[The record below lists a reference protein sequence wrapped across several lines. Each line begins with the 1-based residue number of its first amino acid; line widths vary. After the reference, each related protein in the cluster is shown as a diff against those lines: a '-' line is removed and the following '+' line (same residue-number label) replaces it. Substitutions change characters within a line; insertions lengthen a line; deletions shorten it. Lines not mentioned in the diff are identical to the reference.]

1 MAEQVTAET
10 PASSK
15 ASEFAPPQLTL
26 PKGGGALHDIGEKFS
41 ANAVTGT
48 GSLNV
53 PIAVSPARSGF
64 SPQLSLSYDSGAGNG
79 VFGMGWSLSAPAIT
93 RRTDK
98 GLPQYRDHAESDI
111 FILSGAEDLVPVR
124 NETRGGE
131 WVTDEFDCDGYRVKR
146 YRPRIEGLF
155 ARIERWTHIDDGDAH
170 WRSFSKDNICTI
182 YGSSLESRIAD
193 PANPSHIFS
202 WLIASSFD
210 DKGNAILYE
219 HVAENDRGVDLTK
232 ANERRRLPTANRYLK
247 RVRYGNRKPL
257 RPGSQGLRDA
267 DWMFEVVFDFG
278 DEDHREFPRDGDG
291 RIFVQATAEPRAD
304 CAWPARADS
313 FSTYRSGF
321 EVRTHRLC
329 RRVLLFHHFPDE
341 LDIPHYLVRS
351 TECEFHEKPTGSLLT
366 RIIQSGYKRQPD
378 GLYLKQSLPALDLSY
393 TASPLEDESFDRFEL
408 KPADSENLPQGIDG
422 SSQRWLD
429 LDGEGISGVLSDQGA
444 GWYYKHNLGNGRF
457 GAMEP
462 VPTMPTTAAI
472 SGSNQHLM
480 DIAGDGNLD
489 LVDLAPAA
497 AGYYERTIE
506 HGWGRFRAFR
516 SFPVL
521 DWNDPNLR
529 FVDVTGDGVA
539 DVLVTEDIAFRW
551 HPSLLQEGF
560 GAAVRIPAPHDE
572 TDGPRVVFADRT
584 QSIYL
589 ADMSGDGLTD
599 IVRVR
604 NGEICY
610 WPNLGYGHFG
620 RKVTMDR
627 APWFDTPDRFDQKR
641 IQLADTDGSGTA
653 DVLYLSPDGIQ
664 VWLNEA
670 GNGWSGRR
678 LLKGIPA
685 GDLRSIA
692 VTDFLGHGT
701 ACLVWSSPMPADSR
715 RPLRYVDLMCGQKPH
730 LLTHVRNNLGAETV
744 IEYASSTEFYL
755 ADKAAGTPWITRLP
769 FPVHVVKRVETYD
782 YVSRNRFVSR
792 KTYHHGYYDGVER
805 EFRGFARVD
814 ALDTEEIGSL
824 TDSRAF
830 PAATN
835 ENAAWNA
842 PPVLTKTWYHTG
854 VFIGGREI
862 SRHLAGEY
870 YREPDAGAEMLLD
883 DTILPGDLTAEEARE
898 ACRALKT
905 SMLRQEVYA
914 LDTVKESSRPYT
926 VTENNFTIRPLQPR
940 GENRYAVFFT
950 HARESLTFNYER
962 KLYDAD
968 GGRRAD
974 PRVTHAVTLEVDD
987 YGNVLKSVNIGYG
1000 RRFPDPSGR
1009 LTAADRSK
1017 QQRLLA
1023 TLTENRYTNA
1033 VREPGAYRNP
1043 LPAET
1048 RTYELLK
1055 LKPRADRFGTTN
1067 LFRFGELAKRVKE
1080 ASDGRHDLPYEDVD
1094 GAGARGDFPWRRIV
1108 QKSRTLYRADKLD
1121 RLLPL
1126 GRLEAL
1132 ALPGESYKLAFTPGL
1147 LREVYRRGKE
1157 NLLPDPAAV
1166 LGSECGYV
1174 DLDGDG
1180 HWWVP
1185 SGRLFYAPS
1194 AADDAATELAYAR
1207 EHFFL
1212 PHRFADPFGN
1222 VTSVIYDRH
1231 DLEVVETRD
1240 PIGNTTKSQYD
1251 YRVLAPQLITDMN
1264 GNRSQAAF
1272 DALGMVAGTAVM
1284 GKEGQH
1290 EGDSLEG
1297 FVADLSES
1305 AVLAHI
1311 RDPLRDPHRIL
1322 GRATTRLVY
1331 DLFAFARTRSQPQPE
1346 PAVVYALARETHD
1359 SDLAAGQQTKV
1370 QHSFSYSDGFG
1381 REVQKKI
1388 QAEPGPDGRPR
1399 WVGSGWTISNNKGK
1413 PVRKYEPFFGPTQAF
1428 EFANITGVSS
1438 TLLYDPVE
1446 RAIATLHPDHIYE
1459 KVVFDPW
1466 RQESWDVNDTVLQA
1480 DPAKDRDVG
1489 GFFRRLPQDDYL
1501 PTWYEQRRHGALGQ
1515 EAQAAAAKAAL
1526 HARTPKVA
1534 YFDTLGR
1541 SFLSIE
1547 HNRFKRGDEIV
1558 EEDYATRLEL
1568 DIEGHQRSV
1577 TDALGRKVMT
1587 YAYDMLGHQIHQ
1599 ASMEAGARW
1608 ILHDVTVKTGKP
1620 GEKDEPGKPVR
1631 TWDSRDHEFRTAYD
1645 PLRRPTDSFL
1655 REGAGAEVLVGR
1667 FVYGE
1672 SQPDPEANNLRG
1684 KPFQLF
1690 DQAGVVTS
1698 DQYDFKGN
1706 LLRGRRH
1713 LAQAYKTTVDWSAAV
1728 PLHADTYTTATRY
1741 DALNRPT
1748 ELTAPDNS
1756 VIRHAYNEASLL
1768 DRVDT
1773 NLRGKQHN
1781 GQPVWT
1787 PFVTKIDYDAKGQRE
1802 AIAYGNGARTTY
1814 AYDPLT
1820 FRLVHLLTRREAL
1833 AFAGDCP
1840 QPPPAGWPGCQA
1852 QNLHYTYDP
1861 TGNITHIRD
1870 DAQQTVYFR
1879 NQRVEPSADY
1889 TYDAV
1894 YRLIEASGREHL
1906 GQAGGRPAPTSYN
1919 DEPRVGLLQPGDG
1932 NAMARYVER
1941 YVYDAVGNFQE
1952 LIHRG
1957 SDPAHPGWT
1966 RAYAYDEASQ
1976 LEHGKHSNR
1985 LTSTTIGATTATYS
1999 SGGDGYDA
2007 HGNMLRMPQLHVMQ
2021 WDFKDHLQ
2029 MTQRQAVN
2037 ADDTDGVRHQGERT
2051 WYVYDATG
2059 QRARKVTE
2067 RQAAAGQ
2074 TPTRIKERIYIG
2086 GFEVYRT
2093 YAADGSTVELE
2104 RETLH
2109 VMDDKERIALAETR
2123 TQGNEGSAPQLIRYQ
2138 FANHLGSSSLELDDQ
2153 AQIISYEEYFPYGST
2168 SYQAAR
2174 IGIESAKRYRY
2185 TGLER
2190 DEETGLQY
2198 HSTRYYAL
2206 WLSRWTS
2213 ADPIGVVDGE
2223 NAYAYCKENPV
2234 RNTDK
2239 KGTQTELNEHADRK
2253 NYSTPLKGSNWSL
2266 TLEPGITNIDYSPKS
2281 GSLSTSGPFKLD
2293 GQNIGIKSN
2302 FIAYDSR
2309 TAYFPPSA
2317 GPFTDQANRYL
2328 FTATNEYTGLL
2339 VTAGILHD
2347 KREQRDSAGNT
2358 FRYSSGGTEPTAL
2371 IGKQFVLAGG
2381 GTDKRRV
2388 LFQAKIG
2395 AFLSYNNL
2403 DVKLRDDSG
2412 NTYLA
2417 SSDEKKRSFSGE
2429 GLVATAALSYDLF
2442 VGKSSFFSRQPHY
2455 RTTWAGRALKSEH
2468 FTLSLSGNVT
2478 FMAGHA
2484 FSKVSV
2490 NGQSSAN
2497 TLSVNYANLSRGI
2510 GVFLKYRF

>member
-1 MAEQVTAET
+1 MAEQATAET

-41 ANAVTGT
+41 ANAVTGA
-48 GSLNV
+48 GSLSV
-53 PIAVSPARSGF
+53 PIAMSPARSGF
-64 SPQLSLSYDSGAGNG
+64 GPQLSLSYDSGAGNG

-98 GLPQYRDHAESDI
+98 GLPQYRDRAESDI

-131 WVTDEFDCDGYRVKR
+131 WVTDEFDRDGYRVKR

-155 ARIERWTHIDDGDAH
+155 ARIERWTRIDDGDAH

-210 DKGNAILYE
+210 DRGNAILYE
-219 HVAENDRGVDLTK
+219 HVAENDHGVDLTK
-232 ANERRRLPTANRYLK
+232 ANERRRVATANRYLK
-247 RVRYGNRKPL
+247 RIRYGNRKPL
-257 RPGSQGLRDA
+257 RPGSHGLHDA
-267 DWMFEVVFDFG
+267 DWMFGVVFDFG
-278 DEDHREFPRDGDG
+278 DEDYREFPADDDG
-291 RIFVQATAEPRAD
+291 RIFVQATAEPRAER
-304 CAWPARADS
+304 AWPARADS

-341 LDIPHYLVRS
+341 LQTPHYLVRS

-378 GLYLKQSLPALDLSY
+378 ELYLKQSLPALDLSY
-393 TASPLEDESFDRFEL
+393 TASPLEEESFDRFEL

-422 SSQRWLD
+422 TSQRWLD

-462 VPTMPTTAAI
+462 VPAMPTTAAI
-472 SGSNQHLM
+472 GGSDQHLM

-529 FVDVTGDGVA
+529 FIDVTGDGIA
-539 DVLVTEDIAFRW
+539 DVLVTEDVAFRW
-551 HPSLLQEGF
+551 HPSLLQVGF

-572 TDGPRVVFADRT
+572 ADGPRIVFADRT

-627 APWFDTPDRFDQKR
+627 APWFDTPDHFDQKR

-653 DVLYLSPDGIQ
+653 DILYLSPDGIQ

-692 VTDFLGHGT
+692 VTDFLGRGT

-814 ALDTEEIGSL
+814 ELDSEEIGSL
-824 TDSRAF
+824 TDSGAF

-835 ENAAWNA
+835 ETAAWNV

-854 VFIGGREI
+854 VFIGGKEI

-870 YREPDAGAEMLLD
+870 YREPGSGAEMLLD

-914 LDTVKESSRPYT
+914 LDTARESSRPYT

-950 HARESLTFNYER
+950 HACESVAFNYER
-962 KLYDAD
+962 KLYDAGD
-968 GGRRAD
+968 GRRAD

-987 YGNVLKSVNIGYG
+987 YGNVLKSVTIGYG
-1000 RRFPDPSGR
+1000 RRFPEPSGR

-1017 QQRLLA
+1017 QQRILA

-1033 VREPGAYRNP
+1033 VREPDAYRNP
-1043 LPAET
+1043 LPVET

-1067 LFRFGELAKRVKE
+1067 LFRFGELAQRVKE
-1080 ASDGRHDLPYEDVD
+1080 TSDGRHDLPYEDVD
-1094 GAGARGDFPWRRIV
+1094 GAGAKSDAPWRRIV
-1108 QKSRTLYRADKLD
+1108 QKSRTRYRADKLD

-1147 LREVYRRGKE
+1147 IRDIYRRGKE

-1166 LGSECGYV
+1166 LGDECGYV
-1174 DLDGDG
+1174 DLNGDG
-1180 HWWVP
+1180 HWWIP
-1185 SGRLFYAPS
+1185 SGRLFYAPG
-1194 AADDAATELAYAR
+1194 AADDAAAELANAR

-1251 YRVLAPQLITDMN
+1251 YRVLAPRLITDMN
-1264 GNRSQAAF
+1264 GNRSEAAF

-1284 GKEGQH
+1284 GKEGQE

-1331 DLFAFARTRSQPQPE
+1331 DLFAFAHTRTQSQPE
-1346 PAVVYALARETHD
+1346 PAVVYTLARETHD

-1388 QAEPGPDGRPR
+1388 QAEPGPDGKPR
-1399 WVGSGWTISNNKGK
+1399 WVGSGWTIANNKGK
-1413 PVRKYEPFFGPTQAF
+1413 PVRKYEPFFSPTHAF

-1466 RQESWDVNDTVLQA
+1466 LQESWDVNDTVLQL

-1501 PTWYEQRRHGALGQ
+1501 PTWYEQRRHGALGPQ
-1515 EAQAAAAKAAL
+1515 AQTAAAKAAL
-1526 HARTPKVA
+1526 HARTPKIA

-1541 SFLSIE
+1541 SFLTIE

-1558 EEDYATRLEL
+1558 DEDYATRLEL

-1577 TDALGRKVMT
+1577 TDALGRKVMV
-1587 YAYDMLGHQIHQ
+1587 YAYDMLGHRIHQ

-1608 ILHDVTVKTGKP
+1608 TLPDVTGK
-1620 GEKDEPGKPVR
+1620 KDEAGKPVR
-1631 TWDSRDHEFRTAYD
+1631 AWDSRDHEFRTAYD

-1655 REGAGAEVLVGR
+1655 REGDGPKLLVGR
-1667 FVYGE
+1667 IVYGE
-1672 SQPDPEANNLRG
+1672 SQPSPEANNLRG
-1684 KPFQLF
+1684 KPLQVF

-1706 LLRGRRH
+1706 PLRGRRQ
-1713 LAQAYKTTVDWSAAV
+1713 LAQAYKTTLDWSRAV
-1728 PLHADTYTTATRY
+1728 PLEADTYSHATRY
-1741 DALNRPT
+1741 DALNRST
-1748 ELTAPDNS
+1748 ELTSPDNS
-1756 VIRHAYNEASLL
+1756 VIRHAYNEANLL

-1773 NLRGKQHN
+1773 NLRGKQQN
-1781 GQPVWT
+1781 GEPVWT

-1802 AIAYGNGARTTY
+1802 AIAYGNGARTAY

-1820 FRLVHLLTRREAL
+1820 FRLMHLLTRREAP
-1833 AFAGDCP
+1833 AFPGDCP
-1840 QPPPAGWPGCQA
+1840 QPQPADWRGCQA
-1852 QNLHYTYDP
+1852 QNLHYSYDP
-1861 TGNITHIRD
+1861 VGNITHIRD
-1870 DAQQTVYFR
+1870 DAQQTIYFR
-1879 NQRVEPSADY
+1879 NKHVEPSADY

-1894 YRLIEASGREHL
+1894 YRLIEATGREHL
-1906 GQAGGRPAPTSYN
+1906 GQAGAQPAPTSYN
-1919 DEPRVGLLQPGDG
+1919 DKPRVGLLQPGDG
-1932 NAMARYVER
+1932 NAMARYLER

-1957 SDPAHPGWT
+1957 RDPARPGWT

-1976 LEHGKHSNR
+1976 LQHSKHSNR
-1985 LTSTTIGATTATYS
+1985 LTSTTIGATAATYS

-2007 HGNMLRMPQLHVMQ
+2007 HGNMLRMPQLHIMQ
-2021 WDFKDHLQ
+2021 WDFKDQLQ
-2029 MTQRQAVN
+2029 MSQRQAVN
-2037 ADDTDGVRHQGERT
+2037 ADDANGVQRQGERT
-2051 WYVYDATG
+2051 WYVYDAVG
-2059 QRARKVTE
+2059 QRVRKVTE
-2067 RQAAAGQ
+2067 LASGAV
-2074 TPTRIKERIYIG
+2074 KDERAYLG
-2086 GFEVYRT
+2086 GFEIYRRHG
-2093 YAADGSTVELE
+2093 ADPLV

-2109 VMDDKERIALAETR
+2109 VMDGKQRIALVETR
-2123 TQGNEGSAPQLIRYQ
+2123 AEGNEPGIPAQLIRYQ
-2138 FANHLGSSSLELDDQ
+2138 SANHLGSASLELDDQ
-2153 AQIISYEEYFPYGST
+2153 AQVISYEEYFPYGST
-2168 SYQAAR
+2168 SYQAVR
-2174 IGIESAKRYRY
+2174 GQTETRKSYRY
-2185 TGLER
+2185 TGTER
-2190 DEETGLQY
+2190 DRETGFNY
-2198 HSTRYYAL
+2198 NGARYYAA
-2206 WLSRWTS
+2206 WLGRWS
-2213 ADPIGVVDGE
+2213 SCDPASLLDGL
-2223 NAYAYCKENPV
+2223 NLFRYANNSPMVNRDVNGK
-2234 RNTDK
+2234 
-2239 KGTQTELNEHADRK
+2239 QASSHNEAED
-2253 NYSTPLKGSNWSL
+2253 
-2266 TLEPGITNIDYSPKS
+2266 SPKS
-2281 GSLSTSGPFKLD
+2281 AHAPVSKELRRAALRSAILSLDFDSKNRNIPSNSTDLHLPRQQHS
-2293 GQNIGIKSN
+2293 SN
-2302 FIAYDSR
+2302 K
-2309 TAYFPPSA
+2309 
-2317 GPFTDQANRYL
+2317 G
-2328 FTATNEYTGLL
+2328 
-2339 VTAGILHD
+2339 
-2347 KREQRDSAGNT
+2347 
-2358 FRYSSGGTEPTAL
+2358 
-2371 IGKQFVLAGG
+2371 
-2381 GTDKRRV
+2381 
-2388 LFQAKIG
+2388 
-2395 AFLSYNNL
+2395 
-2403 DVKLRDDSG
+2403 
-2412 NTYLA
+2412 
-2417 SSDEKKRSFSGE
+2417 RSFSYGIP
-2429 GLVATAALSYDLF
+2429 TNSAANPTIWQIY
-2442 VGKSSFFSRQPHY
+2442 GKKQTFYGIPFPTTPDEPDFNIQYKTNNFSFQ
-2455 RTTWAGRALKSEH
+2455 ALKQKMASDPITGLKIEANTALGLGKTTTLNIFDKPWGASTVSFSAFANFYVANVR
-2468 FTLSLSGNVT
+2468 FTSKPGTVEKPISINEYAPSGLGGTAEIRFDFYLSNRNVSLFASGN
-2478 FMAGHA
+2478 
-2484 FSKVSV
+2484 FSHYSGFKFET
-2490 NGQSSAN
+2490 N
-2497 TLSVNYANLSRGI
+2497 TPSQGTTRQGI
-2510 GVFLKYRF
+2510 GNVGTGEFSYGVAYHF